1 MNKTLNVKPM
11 QSEHID
17 FVISVLTSEKNKA
30 ALHPDNKSI
39 SEWHEVFTKN
49 LADSD
54 EANFI
59 IDDGITSVAWLK
71 LNGLQSTK
79 NMAWVS
85 ILAVHE
91 KYQRQGIGSFAIRF
105 AEDFVRS
112 KGFKMLGTH
121 ITVDNIAA
129 QNCYKKL
136 GYHIHDES
144 ECTTGDGVKRRGISF
159 HRDNLDAVRVSVD
172 GIPFHIA
179 AQHDFSF
186 ISKIGRVFR
195 VFDAMDSG
203 NICFGVARE
212 GKRFFVKYAGARTQN
227 YGGKISDAVARL
239 KNAVKVYEDL
249 QHPHLIRLIEH
260 YPVGDGCVAI
270 FDWVSGE
277 GLRSY
282 WEYVGQPMWSYH
294 ASPNYRF
301 RRLPI
306 DKRIAVVDKIMEFH
320 RHVIECGY
328 IPVDF
333 YDGSIIYDFGTGV
346 FHICDIDFYR
356 KAPVKNDMG
365 KMWGSTR
372 FMSPEE
378 YELGADLDKKTVVYL
393 MGATAFELLSNDTE
407 EAYQAWENGKLHR
420 SFHAWSATNALFNVA
435 AKAASLE
442 RNERYNT
449 ITEMIEAWNT
459 AKTVDNIQ
467 YRQLALDDVSPD
479 ILEHFNRYQEV
490 KKKWEKKDGE
500 WALINSPHI
509 LKNWDIT
516 TKQQVVMKD
525 CTESIGSG
533 GCLCGAFD
541 NEKLIG
547 FCAISHNPIGS
558 KEQYMQLRQIHV
570 SYEYRGK
577 GIGRKLFSLS
587 ADAMENCVTKKFYIV
602 ANPSEES
609 QAFYRAMG
617 CVDAE
622 EIISELFEDEY
633 DVHMEYLL

>member
-1 MNKTLNVKPM
+1 MSKTLNVKPM

-39 SEWHEVFTKN
+39 SEWREVFTKN
-49 LADSD
+49 LAEPD

-71 LNGLQSTK
+71 LNGLQSKK
-79 NMAWVS
+79 NIAWVS
-85 ILAVHE
+85 MLAVHE
-91 KYQRQGIGSFAIRF
+91 KYQRQGIGSFAVRF

-112 KGFKMLGTH
+112 KGFKMLGIHT
-121 ITVDNIAA
+121 TVDNIAA
-129 QNCYKKL
+129 QNCYKKI
-136 GYHIHDES
+136 GYHIHDEG

-159 HRDNLDAVRVSVD
+159 HRDNLDAVRVSID
-172 GIPFHIA
+172 GVPFHIA
-179 AQHDFSF
+179 EQHDFSF
-186 ISKIGRVFR
+186 ISKIGRVFS

-203 NICFGVARE
+203 NICFGVDRD

-227 YGGKISDAVARL
+227 YDGEISDAVVRL

-249 QHPHLIRLIEH
+249 QHPYLIRLIEH
-260 YPVGDGCVAI
+260 YPAGDGYVAI

-282 WEYVGQPMWSYH
+282 WEYVGQPMWGYR

-301 RRLPI
+301 RRIPV

-320 RHVIECGY
+320 RHVIEHGY

-333 YDGSIIYDFGTGV
+333 YDGSMIYDLNTGG

-378 YELGADLDKKTVVYL
+378 YELGADLDEKTVVYL

-420 SFHAWSATNALFNVA
+420 SFNAWSATNALFNVA
-435 AKAASLE
+435 VKAASLE

-449 ITEMIEAWNT
+449 ITELIETWNA
-459 AKTVDNIQ
+459 AKTVDNIH
-467 YRQLALDDVSPD
+467 YRQLALDDISPD
-479 ILEHFNRYQEV
+479 ILKHFNRYQEV

-525 CTESIGSG
+525 CTESICSG
-533 GCLCGAFD
+533 GCLWGAFD

-577 GIGRKLFSLS
+577 GIGRKLFSLCS
-587 ADAMENCVTKKFYIV
+587 EAMKNCAAKKLYIV

-633 DVHMEYLL
+633 DVHMEYFL